1 MPWFSKALKSHDM
14 AHGPGEGSLP
24 QLTRGETGD
33 NREDVQAPC
42 DAGDDS
48 FIRLINQLIYKLIII
63 KISLNLIFCISD
75 PY

>member
-1 MPWFSKALKSHDM
+1 MPWFFKALKSHDMAWFSKTLKSDM

-42 DAGDDS
+42 DAGGDS
-48 FIRLINQLIYKLIII
+48 FMKLINQSIY
-63 KISLNLIFCISD
+63 
-75 PY
+75 

>member
-14 AHGPGEGSLP
+14 ARGPGEGSLP

>member
-42 DAGDDS
+42 DAGGDS
-48 FIRLINQLIYKLIII
+48 FMKLINQSIY
-63 KISLNLIFCISD
+63 
-75 PY
+75 

>member
-1 MPWFSKALKSHDM
+1 MMMGGERLLIPSQPFQLSFMPPWFSRTLKSPDM

-42 DAGDDS
+42 DAG
-48 FIRLINQLIYKLIII
+48 L
-63 KISLNLIFCISD
+63 
-75 PY
+75 